1 MKRLLLIICLLF
13 TLVTQAQRTVVHTIK
28 VTTGHW
34 NNMEEDWIWERSK
47 YAIINFLMQG
57 NTVIA
62 DDVAEST
69 YTTFDLIVDTKE
81 IVMWDAVDEKSRS
94 CNFIINYTVP
104 ETISVMYSDVIY
116 VYEIDYIE

>member
-1 MKRLLLIICLLF
+1 MKRILLVLCLLF
-13 TLVTQAQRTVVHTIK
+13 TLVTQAQRTVVHTNK

>member
-1 MKRLLLIICLLF
+1 MKRILLVLCLLF
-13 TLVTQAQRTVVHTIK
+13 TLVTQAQRTLVHTNK

-57 NTVIA
+57 NTVMA
-62 DDVAEST
+62 DDIAEST
-69 YTTFDLIVDTKE
+69 YTTFDLIVDDGKIT
-81 IVMWDAVDEKSRS
+81 MWDAVDEKSRS
-94 CNFIINYTVP
+94 CNVIINNVAPPTL
-104 ETISVMYSDVIY
+104 SVMYSDVIY

>member
-1 MKRLLLIICLLF
+1 MKKLLLSLLL
-13 TLVTQAQRTVVHTIK
+13 LVTLTVQAQRTLVHTNK

-62 DDVAEST
+62 DDIAEST
-69 YTTFDLIVDTKE
+69 YTTFDLIVDDGKMT
-81 IVMWDAVDEKSRS
+81 MWDAVDEKSRS
-94 CNFIINYTVP
+94 CNVIINIATP
-104 ETISVMYSDVIY
+104 PTLSIMYGDIIY

>member
-1 MKRLLLIICLLF
+1 MKRILLSLLLLI
-13 TLVTQAQRTVVHTIK
+13 TLTVQAQRTLVHTNK

-34 NNMEEDWIWERSK
+34 DEVAEDWLWGKEK
-47 YAIINFLMQG
+47 YTVINFLMQG
-57 NTVIA
+57 NTIIA

-69 YTTFDLIVDTKE
+69 YTTLDLV
-81 IVMWDAVDEKSRS
+81 VDEDNISMWNAIDENS
-94 CNFIINYTVP
+94 VNCSFIINRTPP

>member
-1 MKRLLLIICLLF
+1 MKKLLLSLLL
-13 TLVTQAQRTVVHTIK
+13 LVTLTVQGQRSIVHTNK

-47 YAIINFLMQG
+47 YTIINFLLQG
-57 NTVIA
+57 NTIMA

-69 YTTFDLIVDTKE
+69 YKTFELIVDDGKIT
-81 IVMWDAVDEKSRS
+81 MWNALDENNIE
-94 CNFIINYTVP
+94 CNIIINSTPP
-104 ETISVMYSDVIY
+104 ETMSVMYSDIIY

>member
-1 MKRLLLIICLLF
+1 MKRILLILCLLF
-13 TLVTQAQRTVVHTIK
+13 TLVTQAQRTLVHTNK

-34 NNMEEDWIWERSK
+34 DEIQEDWIWERSK

-62 DDVAEST
+62 DDIAEST
-69 YTTFDLIVDTKE
+69 YTTFDLIVDDGKIT
-81 IVMWDAVDEKSRS
+81 MWDAVDEKSRS
-94 CNFIINYTVP
+94 CNVIINNVTP
-104 ETISVMYSDVIY
+104 PTLSVMYSDVIY

>member
-13 TLVTQAQRTVVHTIK
+13 TLVTQAQRTLVHTNK

-34 NNMEEDWIWERSK
+34 NNIEEDWIWERSK

-57 NTVIA
+57 NTVMA
-62 DDVAEST
+62 DDIAEST
-69 YTTFDLIVDTKE
+69 YTTFELVVDDGT
-81 IVMWDAVDEKSRS
+81 ISMWEALDENNIS
-94 CNFIINYTVP
+94 CNIIINSTPP
-104 ETISVMYSDVIY
+104 ETMSVMYSDVIY